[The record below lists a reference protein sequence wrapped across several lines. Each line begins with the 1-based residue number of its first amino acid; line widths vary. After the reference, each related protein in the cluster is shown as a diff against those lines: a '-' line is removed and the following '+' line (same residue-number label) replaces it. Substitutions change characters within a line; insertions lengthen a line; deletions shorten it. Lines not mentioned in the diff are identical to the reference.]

1 LAYRLSSESGY
12 TKVIMGNITVN
23 GWLPGSIDLFTDE
36 FFKNPKDLP
45 PGEVVEVSDAP
56 ALPADVPA
64 GQYVLSLGVVGDD
77 EKPVVRLAIKGRAED
92 GWYPLS
98 KVVIVK

>member
-1 LAYRLSSESGY
+1 MSN
-12 TKVIMGNITVN
+12 VTVN
-23 GWLPGSIDLFTDE
+23 HWLPGSIDLFTDE

-45 PGEVVEVSDAP
+45 LGEVVEVSDGL

-64 GQYVLSLGVVGDD
+64 GQYVFSLGVVGDD
-77 EKPVVRLAIKGRAED
+77 EKPVVRLAIKGRATD

-98 KVVIVK
+98 KVAVVK